1 MNWRKSAT
9 GSWVAYDGK
18 NYYAVEPL
26 NCFTKEGCG
35 GGKLVIRYRLRIN
48 QAAVGGA
55 DKTKLFVSAAA
66 GKKFADEM
74 AKK

>member
-26 NCFTKEGCG
+26 NCFTKGGCG
-35 GGKLVIRYRLRIN
+35 GGKLLIRYRLRVN

-55 DKTKLFVSAAA
+55 DNTKLFASVA
-66 GKKFADEM
+66 G
-74 AKK
+74 AKKHAESMVKG